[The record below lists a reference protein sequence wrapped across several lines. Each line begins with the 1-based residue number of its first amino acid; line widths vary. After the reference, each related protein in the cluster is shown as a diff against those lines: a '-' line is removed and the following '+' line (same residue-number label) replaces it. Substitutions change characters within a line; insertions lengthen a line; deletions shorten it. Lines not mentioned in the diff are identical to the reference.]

1 MSKKV
6 KTEPYA
12 VAFIDFLGVKDMI
25 AHDDDGKVL
34 IIFRAACN
42 AALKMCR
49 EILGEGDVTI
59 KMFSDN
65 VVLCRR
71 VYNPESHIYDVPGAA
86 KKVVLAAS
94 MFQYFILDTMGA
106 LVRGGFT
113 VGELY
118 IDNMMVWGQA
128 LVEAYRLESE
138 RALYPR
144 IVVDPDFAGTE
155 SAALLVEQGYFAID
169 NDGSSYLDY
178 ISLVCSACKIK
189 ERESLLD
196 RFWQKNL
203 AELEDHAGSTA
214 VLPKL
219 IWHRDYLERSRKS
232 GCAEDENGQAA
243 N

>member
-12 VAFIDFLGVKDMI
+12 VAFIDFLGVKEMI
-25 AHDDDGKVL
+25 AHDDDGKILV
-34 IIFRAACN
+34 IFRAACN

-71 VYNPESHIYDVPGAA
+71 VYDPERHIYDIPGAA
-86 KKVVLAAS
+86 RKVALAAS
-94 MFQYFILDTMGA
+94 MFQYFILDAMGA

-118 IDNMMVWGQA
+118 IDGMMVWGRA

-138 RALYPR
+138 AALYPR
-144 IVVDPDFAGTE
+144 IVVDPDFADTE
-155 SAALLVEQGYFAID
+155 SAAALTAQGYFAAD
-169 NDGSSYLDY
+169 ADGRSYLDY
-178 ISLVCSACKIK
+178 IGLVWQVCRIK
-189 ERESLLD
+189 ERTALLD
-196 RFWQKNL
+196 KFQGINRSQLTKNS
-203 AELEDHAGSTA
+203 DSPA

-219 IWHRDYLERSRKS
+219 AWQSRYLERFAKTE
-232 GCAEDENGQAA
+232 AENAEGV
-243 N
+243 